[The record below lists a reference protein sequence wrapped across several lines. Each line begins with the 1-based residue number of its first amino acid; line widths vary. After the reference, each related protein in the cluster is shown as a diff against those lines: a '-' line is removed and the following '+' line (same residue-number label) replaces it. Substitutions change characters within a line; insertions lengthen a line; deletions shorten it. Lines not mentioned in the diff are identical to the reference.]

1 MKLISD
7 HLPRPG
13 PKMSVKFLIP
23 YHTIYTRYYVYEF
36 FASAVV
42 KVDLIDGG
50 LSRAILILA
59 VE

>member
-1 MKLISD
+1 
-7 HLPRPG
+7 
-13 PKMSVKFLIP
+13 MSVKFLIP